1 MDLIRLDTL
10 EVFHVVEQFIRD
22 AEERELDL
30 SIPMLDRLPR
40 KNVRSRTAREVQEA
54 LAKRMLAKYEAAITE
69 IYDLRTESA
78 RNLGKAFEPPHLTDS
93 PNVLRRHITDCDRR
107 IASLIEEAHIF
118 ALQFGWSLTGGFEP
132 ETKEYKFEISK
143 MSEVFQ
149 QRRAA

>member
-1 MDLIRLDTL
+1 MDLVRFDIL
-10 EVFHVVEQFIRD
+10 EVFQVIEEFILE

-54 LAKRMLAKYEAAITE
+54 LAKRMLSMYETE
-69 IYDLRTESA
+69 ITAVYDLRTGFA
-78 RNLGKAFEPPHLTDS
+78 RSIGKAFEPPHLTDS
-93 PNVLRRHITDCDRR
+93 PQILKRRITDCDRH
-107 IASLIEEAHIF
+107 IANVIQEAHLF
-118 ALQFGWSLTGGFEP
+118 ALKFGWSLTGGFQP

-143 MSEVFQ
+143 MSEVL